1 MPDISPLLF
10 GLATALLLAA
20 AGWIVSLFRKDVS
33 IVDSLWSLL
42 FLALSLA
49 YMVTAEA
56 TTLRSQIVFTLVL
69 VWSLRLAAYITWRNR
84 GKPEDARYAAMRQK
98 HGPRFDFKSLYIVF
112 LLQGF
117 IAWIVAMSLY
127 AAISSNTPL
136 GMVDGLA
143 LLLVLGGVL
152 FESIADFQLAA
163 FKADDKNQGRVMNKG
178 LWRYSRHPNYFGE
191 CCIWWGFF
199 LFAVASGGW
208 WTIISP
214 VLMTFLLL
222 RVSGV
227 ALLEKDIVERRPGYR
242 DYISSTNAFIPGAPR
257 HRRKVLLTR

>member
-1 MPDISPLLF
+1 MPDISPLIF
-10 GLATALLLAA
+10 GLVIALLLPAA
-20 AGWIVSLFRKDVS
+20 LWVVSLVKQDVS
-33 IVDSLWSLL
+33 IVDSLWSLI
-42 FLALSLA
+42 FLALSLV
-49 YMVTAEA
+49 YLA
-56 TTLRSQIVFTLVL
+56 TSGPNTLRGLIVFVLVL
-69 VWSLRLAAYITWRNR
+69 VWSLRLAAYITWRNW
-84 GKPEDARYAAMRQK
+84 GEPEDARYAAMRLK
-98 HGPRFDFKSLYIVF
+98 HGPSFAFKSLYIVF

-117 IAWIVAMSLY
+117 IAWIIAMPLY

-136 GMVDGLA
+136 GVIDGLA

-152 FESIADFQLAA
+152 FESIADSQMAA
-163 FKADDKNQGRVMNKG
+163 FKADDNNQGRVMDKG

-191 CCIWWGFF
+191 CCVWWGFF
-199 LFAVASGGW
+199 LFAAASGGW

-227 ALLEKDIVERRPGYR
+227 ALLEKDIVERRPRYR
-242 DYISSTNAFIPGAPR
+242 DYISRTNAFIPGAPR